1 MEINVPKQVPP
12 ATDPLHGWLKH
23 FQNIDPAVPIG
34 DPSRS
39 AGLSDLVQGE
49 LSKLAFE
56 SEPATYVQLLEDLAP
71 DALKRGPGHE

>member
-1 MEINVPKQVPP
+1 MELAVPKQVPP
-12 ATDPLHGWLKH
+12 ATDPLRGWLKQ
-23 FQNIDPAVPIG
+23 FQNIDPAAPIG

-56 SEPATYVQLLEDLAP
+56 SEPAAYVRLLESLAP
-71 DALKRGPGHE
+71 DVLKPGSGHE